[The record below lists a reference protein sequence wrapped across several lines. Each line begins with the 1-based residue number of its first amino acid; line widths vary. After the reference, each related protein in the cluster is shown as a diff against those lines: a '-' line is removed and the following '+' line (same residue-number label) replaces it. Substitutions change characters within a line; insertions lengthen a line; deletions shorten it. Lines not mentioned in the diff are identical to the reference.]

1 MFEGSDPL
9 VFTKENRMS
18 PERILGILL
27 LTILVVTVLLHLGG
41 H

>member
-9 VFTKENRMS
+9 VFTKESRIS
-18 PERILGILL
+18 PERALGILL